1 MIELRAEGRQTS
13 FDVAQTFAPSQLG
26 ERQHEELFV
35 GGQLADAEV
44 AVVTGDT
51 LVELV
56 FGEEIE
62 ELGEDGAT
70 FVHKVKN
77 RWIAVEHPRRAVA
90 ELKSKNDQ
98 TAKKAR
104 FYRADIVV
112 IKTLTGQ

>member
-1 MIELRAEGRQTS
+1 MPVRKFVPPVPWTVPEGVALDGPPQSCSIAWSSAAES
-13 FDVAQTFAPSQLG
+13 WPIVS
-26 ERQHEELFV
+26 
-35 GGQLADAEV
+35 
-44 AVVTGDT
+44 GDT

-77 RWIAVEHPRRAVA
+77 RWIAVKHPRRAVA
-90 ELKSKNDQ
+90 ELKSENDQ

-104 FYRADIVV
+104 FYRADIVI